1 MANPEKQPDIEE
13 MDSGTDV
20 SFQEDASAPSLRN
33 RISVFFYALNIS
45 KLKLGIS
52 VSVVLLISISAFLYL
67 TRDQG
72 PTPREQMERA
82 LSLLEARGNA
92 DAQQEARVIAKQL
105 IELDYRN
112 PRFAGAPEYILG
124 ITTYREAKTK
134 YGMQRD
140 RMHTLASQYLLAA
153 ESRTLDSRYRPEW
166 AFALGSSLYRTGQ
179 VTKSRKLLEEA
190 VETFDYGRT
199 EAMFRLIDM
208 YFDIKTPE
216 LLKRSLD
223 LNTKLLKT
231 KDLTSVQN
239 EKAYL
244 RRAQI
249 LMALDLKDD
258 ARKTY
263 QDFDRQFGKS
273 FGNLGIKV
281 LRAQILMEDRRYEEA
296 LELLRPV
303 AEERRLEQ
311 TFPRQA
317 SYLQGVCE
325 KNLGKVDAAI
335 FYFERTVKRF
345 EDSHEGLAANV
356 FLADLLHQEGRR
368 EEAFLAYQGAL
379 RLVQR
384 TEDYRNQWLSIDDL
398 RKLIL
403 GARNKWIDEA
413 DFENAIALS
422 MIMTPLFPRIQ
433 ALELTAGAHQK
444 WAAHLELKFLDLPF
458 SERQKQQEVFRE
470 QWRKSG
476 RSYSDLASAL
486 KTTSRYP
493 EVLWI
498 SAELFQKGHDF
509 QNALNQITRFINTR
523 PRYRLPMAYL
533 RRGKLLLNI
542 GRLDEALEHFMRVV
556 KNYPTDASAYN
567 AQLWI
572 GKCYLEKNEIPRAE
586 KAWRNML
593 KSEILTPDAQEWR
606 EAQFELGR
614 LLFQTAFSLRNSA
627 ENPQNTEKISDKQQ
641 EMLQAFANWGEAISL
656 MEEYL
661 NREENIQMNS
671 LVVVSTQDELNLRT
685 VEARFILARS
695 LQMSAEFPHRKLKNA
710 KTEIARNELHKT
722 MQELLLQDR
731 KEFRRLQG
739 NLLSQKDGERL
750 DELGSR
756 LLREAYFQI
765 AHTHYDLE
773 NYEEAIIA
781 FSSAVHRNQEDPQ
794 VLLAYFQM
802 ASCNVKLN
810 KPDEARSM
818 IEQAK
823 VILNRLP
830 DYVFQQD
837 QANLTKIE
845 WKRWLD
851 RWGQFHPNIIGIGRD
866 PLTTQ

>member
-1 MANPEKQPDIEE
+1 MANPEEQPDIQEQDAE
-13 MDSGTDV
+13 SDV
-20 SFQEDASAPSLRN
+20 STEEGASSSSLWN
-33 RISVFFYALNIS
+33 RVSAYVYALNIS

-52 VSVVLLISISAFLYL
+52 ASVVLLLSISVYLYV

-72 PTPREQMERA
+72 PTPREQMEQA
-82 LSLLEARGNA
+82 LNLLGVRGNA
-92 DAQQEARVIAKQL
+92 DAQQQARVIAKHL

-124 ITTYREAKTK
+124 ITTYRSAKTK

-140 RMHTLASQYLLAA
+140 RMFSLAAQYLFRA
-153 ESRTLDSRYRPEW
+153 ESRTLGSEYRPEW
-166 AFALGSSLYRTGQ
+166 AFALGSSLYGTGQ
-179 VTKSRKLLEEA
+179 VTKSRKLLEQA
-190 VETFDYGRT
+190 VETFEYGRV
-199 EAMFRLIDM
+199 EATFRLIDM
-208 YFDIKTPE
+208 YFDIKTPD
-216 LLKRSLD
+216 LLKKSLD
-223 LNTKLLKT
+223 LNTQLLNRN
-231 KDLTSVQN
+231 DLTPVQN
-239 EKAYL
+239 ESAYL
-244 RRAQI
+244 NRAQI
-249 LMALDLKDD
+249 LMALDRKDE
-258 ARKTY
+258 ARQTY
-263 QDFDRQFGKS
+263 EEFDRQFGKS
-273 FGNLGIKV
+273 SGNLGISV
-281 LRAQILMEDRRYEEA
+281 LRAQTLMDDDRYEEA

-325 KNLGKVDAAI
+325 KKLGKVDAAI

-356 FLADLLHQEGRR
+356 SLADLLHQEGRS

-403 GARNKWIDEA
+403 GARNNWIDKA

-422 MIMTPLFPRIQ
+422 KIMTPLFPRVQ

-444 WAAHLELKFLDLPF
+444 WAAHLEQKFLDLPF
-458 SERQKQQEVFRE
+458 SERQKQQEVLRE
-470 QWRKSG
+470 QWRNSG
-476 RSYSDLASAL
+476 RSHSDLAFAL
-486 KTTSRYP
+486 RTTSRYP

-498 SAELFQKGHDF
+498 SAEHFQKGHDF

-533 RRGKLLLNI
+533 RRGKLLLNL
-542 GRLDEALEHFMRVV
+542 GQLDEALEHFMRVV

-572 GKCYLEKNEIPRAE
+572 GRCYLEKNEIALAE
-586 KAWRNML
+586 KAWRNIL

-614 LLFQTAFSLRNSA
+614 LLFQKAFFLKNSV
-627 ENPQNTEKISDKQQ
+627 ENPRNTEKPETKQQ
-641 EMLQAFANWGEAISL
+641 KMLQAFANWDEAISL

-661 NREENIQMNS
+661 NREENIQ
-671 LVVVSTQDELNLRT
+671 TNLRT
-685 VEARFILARS
+685 AEARFLLARS
-695 LQMSAEFPHRKLKNA
+695 LQMSAELPRRKLKNA
-710 KTEIARNELHKT
+710 QTEIARNELHRT
-722 MQELLLQDR
+722 MQELLLQARD
-731 KEFRRLQG
+731 EFRTLQTD
-739 NLLSQKDGERL
+739 LLSQKDGERL

-765 AHTHYDLE
+765 AHTYYDLE

-802 ASCNVKLN
+802 ANCNVKLN

-830 DYVFQQD
+830 DDVFQQD
-837 QANLTKIE
+837 QVNMTKNE
-845 WKRWLD
+845 WKLWLD
-851 RWGQFHPNIIGIGRD
+851 RWGQFHPNILGNNLSAT
-866 PLTTQ
+866 P